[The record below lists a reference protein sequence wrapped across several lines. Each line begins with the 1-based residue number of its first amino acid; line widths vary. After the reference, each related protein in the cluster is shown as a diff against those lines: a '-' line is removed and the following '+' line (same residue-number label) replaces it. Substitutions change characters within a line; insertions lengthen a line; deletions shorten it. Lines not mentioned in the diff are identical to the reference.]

1 MKSNKTMKFFS
12 LLAVALVT
20 VCASTLFASCG
31 SDDDD
36 KNSNTIVVNG
46 QAVSIVGASLNE
58 GGGSLIGLL
67 TAGSPSATG
76 INMTTVGFTIPTN
89 QFGKTIDLSKKSNID
104 WSVNGAVDADSRS
117 PLAEGSSLYVNKSG
131 DVYTVKFTFIKK
143 DPAGKI
149 TTISGSYEGK
159 NLSVKKP

>member
-89 QFGKTIDLSKKSNID
+89 QFGKTIID

-143 DPAGKI
+143 DPTGKT

>member
-143 DPAGKI
+143 DPTGKT
-149 TTISGSYEGK
+149 TTINGSYEGK